1 MRLKTLTLRHFGNF
15 EDQRVT
21 FDPAPDRINVLVLPN
36 GGGKTMMRH
45 AFCDLLF
52 GIHGQSP
59 FGWRFGYPGMR
70 LVAEALDQDGVP
82 FIFGRRKGQG
92 RTLLDQ
98 DGQPAEE
105 TLIRQRLGGLD
116 RARLNRLFV
125 MDTAE
130 LRRAEQQLLATDG
143 ELGSALVSAAG
154 GVMNLRALKTAL
166 TEARDQIAPLRRSA
180 GRPFYQQADAY
191 AAARRRKDDHT
202 LRPQDWERKKKDC
215 DAAVTA
221 QAEANLAADE
231 ALAGIAKLER
241 IRRTR
246 KHLADHAEAETW
258 LLGHPDAPVLDPG
271 LADRLKGVRETL
283 ATAAFGVDQARE
295 AVQRTGREL
304 DAAAVDDAIMAEA
317 DAIGHLVSQAGAARK
332 ARSDLP
338 AVEAALTNLTGQISE
353 ALRQLGLDLPVER
366 AGEAVPTRTVI
377 ARVRKLIQ
385 TAASL
390 RALVQAVPATIAR
403 RQQECDDLR
412 EQLATLPAA
421 GDLSGLSELLRE
433 IRVDGDP
440 ANRLRQAEQAKRAAY
455 EQVATALALVPGWTG
470 TADTLL
476 ALPLLPVEFYERPAK
491 ELADAAR
498 DAAERGAGVEKA
510 LQDRDAA
517 RERLLMVEGPTP
529 LPDAGRLARERA
541 RRDQGWDLVKRRAFG
556 SQPPSSAEEAEFA
569 GPFTLPIA
577 YERAV
582 LQTDETADRRVDQAQ
597 QIADAEA
604 ARKTLTDAEAAL
616 ERTEQQARAAREREA
631 ALRRAWQQLCAPMG
645 LGENPPIEA
654 VRRFIQTRDAALAKR
669 SVLVA
674 ADLAVLALLETQK
687 AWLAR
692 LGRALGRDEQDLTR
706 LLEEADRR
714 VAAADQAGRTR
725 AGLAGRLESAQSL
738 LTEARDQ
745 ARRTEAEHAT
755 WRAEWGRA
763 MAEMRRPASEDPET
777 AEEIVRL
784 LEALDRDNKDRID
797 RASRVKGMHDDISHF
812 TADVRMLAGRVAPDM
827 ATEDP
832 FAAVV
837 ALGQRLGVAKAADTL
852 RAERQAQ
859 AVAARTALEMAENRL
874 RGAQSD
880 RAAILAAIGADTE
893 DSADQ
898 RLSLAQTRALQAGR
912 LGEAAAQLRE
922 HGDGLP
928 LDTLRADAGA
938 VSPDALPGQ
947 MEALGA
953 QAATAR
959 QTAQD
964 AAALVAMLTGELR
977 EAETATIVNEAA
989 AQQQAAVAALG
1000 RLLEDAIVHH
1010 IAADMLDRAITT
1022 VEANEAPEA
1031 LRRIN
1036 VDFEALTNGAYARI
1050 QAEPR
1055 DDGQA
1060 HLFLVQSA
1068 FPDEQQAVRD
1078 LSEGTRDQLF
1088 LALRLAAIKAY
1099 VQDSPALPFIGDDI
1113 LQTFDD
1119 DRAAA
1124 AMRVLCDASRDFQVI
1139 LLTHH
1144 RHLLDVASRLP
1155 NACVHV
1161 CQVSDI

>member
-21 FDPAPDRINVLVLPN
+21 FDPAPNRINVLVLPN

-59 FGWRFGYPGMR
+59 FGWRYGYPGMR
-70 LVAEALDQDGVP
+70 LVAEALDQDGAP
-82 FIFGRRKGQG
+82 FTFGRRKGQG
-92 RTLLDQ
+92 RTLLDH

-105 TLIRQRLGGLD
+105 TLIRQRLGGLN
-116 RARLNRLFV
+116 RERLNRLFV

-166 TEARDQIAPLRRSA
+166 TDARDQIAPLRRSA

-202 LRPQDWERKKKDC
+202 LRPQDLEQQQKTR
-215 DAAVTA
+215 DAAVATRH
-221 QAEANLAADE
+221 EANQALDG

-246 KHLADHAEAETW
+246 TLLADHADAAAW
-258 LLGHPDAPVLDPG
+258 LAGHPDAPVLDPG
-271 LADRLKGVRETL
+271 LADRLKRVRETL
-283 ATAAFGVDQARE
+283 AKAVLAVEQARE
-295 AVQRTGREL
+295 AAERTERER
-304 DAAAVDDAIMAEA
+304 DAVAVDDAMMAEA
-317 DAIGHLVSQAGAARK
+317 EAIGHLITQAGAARK

-338 AVEAALTNLTGQISE
+338 AVEAALTNLTGQISD

-366 AGEAVPTRTVI
+366 AGQAVPTRSVI
-377 ARVRKLIQ
+377 ARVRKLIHA
-385 TAASL
+385 AASQ
-390 RALVQAVPATIAR
+390 RAQVQSGPATIAQR
-403 RQQECDDLR
+403 EQDRDALR
-412 EQLATLPAA
+412 EQLAKLPAA
-421 GDLSGLSELLRE
+421 GDFSGISQLLRE
-433 IRVDGDP
+433 IRADGDP
-440 ANRLRQAEQAKRAAY
+440 ANRLRQAEQARRAAF
-455 EQVATALALVPGWTG
+455 EQVTTALALVPGWTG
-470 TADTLL
+470 TADALL
-476 ALPLLPVEFYERPAK
+476 ALPVLPIEFHERPAK

-498 DAAERGAGVEKA
+498 DAAERGAGVDKA
-510 LQDRDAA
+510 LQERDAA
-517 RERLLMVEGPTP
+517 RERLALVEGPTP
-529 LPDAGRLARERA
+529 LPDASRLARERA

-556 SQPPSSAEEAEFA
+556 SQPPSTAEESAFA
-569 GPFTLPIA
+569 GSFTLPTA

-582 LQTDETADRRVDQAQ
+582 LQADDTADRRVDLAQ

-604 ARKTLTDAEAAL
+604 ARKALLEAEAAL

-631 ALRRAWQQLCAPMG
+631 ALRRAWQQVCAPMD
-645 LGENPPIEA
+645 LGEAPPIEA

-669 SVLVA
+669 SVLVE
-674 ADLAVLALLETQK
+674 ADLAVLALLEAQK

-692 LGRALGRDEQDLTR
+692 LARALGRDEQDLTW

-714 VAAADQAGRTR
+714 VVAADQAGKAR
-725 AGLAGRLESAQSL
+725 AGLVGRLESAEKL
-738 LTEARDQ
+738 LTEAHDQ

-755 WRAEWGRA
+755 WRDEWGRA
-763 MAEMRRPASEDPET
+763 MAEMQRPATEDPET
-777 AEEIVRL
+777 AEEILRL

-797 RASRVKGMHDDISHF
+797 RAARVKGMHDDISRF
-812 TADVRMLAGRVAPDM
+812 TADVWMLAGRVAPDIG
-827 ATEDP
+827 TEDP
-832 FAAVV
+832 FAAVA
-837 ALGQRLGVAKAADTL
+837 ALGQRLGTAKAADTL
-852 RAERQAQ
+852 RAERRAQ
-859 AVAARTALEMAENRL
+859 AVAARTAMETAENRL

-893 DSADQ
+893 ESADQ
-898 RLSLAQTRALQAGR
+898 RLSLAQTRALQAAR
-912 LGEAAAQLRE
+912 LADAAAQLRE

-928 LDTLRADAGA
+928 LETLRADAGA

-947 MEALGA
+947 MEALSA

-964 AAALVAMLTGELR
+964 AAALVATLAGDLQK
-977 EAETATIVNEAA
+977 AETATIVNEAA

-1000 RLLEDAIVHH
+1000 RLLEDAVVHH

-1022 VEANEAPEA
+1022 VETNEAPEA
-1031 LRRIN
+1031 LRCIN

-1050 QAEPR
+1050 QADAR

-1060 HLFLVQSA
+1060 HLILVQRD
-1068 FPDEQQAVRD
+1068 FPVEQQSVRD

-1099 VQDSPALPFIGDDI
+1099 VQEAPALPFIGDDI

-1124 AMRVLCDASRDFQVI
+1124 AMRVLCKASRDFQVI

-1155 NACVHV
+1155 KACVHI
-1161 CQVSDI
+1161 CQVSQI